1 MKPYHYYQTNSQKNP
16 ACWRDFF
23 VAERWDSNYVRKPRR
38 GFREPA
44 QTLANTFILFSHWRK
59 ENASES
65 LLRCKNSLQPAYGG
79 FFYKRISEQ
88 PLISPS
94 AANNEALAA
103 ALQNKPAPA
112 PEASFHW
119 PYAQR
124 GNPSAPSDRCTQT
137 SRRHS
142 TIYNTPH

>member
-1 MKPYHYYQTNSQKNP
+1 MFYINVKMEHPSYIINHYIRGRLVLKSIYISTSL
-16 ACWRDFF
+16 
-23 VAERWDSNYVRKPRR
+23 RKTKAVPC
-38 GFREPA
+38 GWQGTA
-44 QTLANTFILFSHWRK
+44 FSMDAARK
-59 ENASES
+59 
-65 LLRCKNSLQPAYGG
+65 RQ
-79 FFYKRISEQ
+79 
-88 PLISPS
+88 LISPS
-94 AANNEALAA
+94 ASNNEALAA